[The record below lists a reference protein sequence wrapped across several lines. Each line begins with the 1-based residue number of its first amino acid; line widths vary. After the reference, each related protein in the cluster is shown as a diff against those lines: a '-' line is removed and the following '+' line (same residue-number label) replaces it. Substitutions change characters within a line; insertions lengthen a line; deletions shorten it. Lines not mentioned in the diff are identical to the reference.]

1 MTRKTALRRS
11 VVVGV
16 LGLAAVA
23 AGIAAPPAEKPAKV
37 WAVHDETRPQP
48 KAVAP
53 GRPGTQDRPA
63 APPADA
69 TVLFDGKD
77 LSKWTD
83 VGGGP
88 AKWKVAGG
96 CVEAAKGTG
105 DIQTREAFGSCQ
117 LHLEFAS
124 PAPPQPGAKFPG
136 NSGAFLMGLYEVQV
150 LDSYRNTKA
159 YADGQAGAIYGQAPP
174 LVNPSRP
181 AGQWQTF
188 DIIFH
193 RPRFDAAGKVLRA
206 ATITVLHNGV
216 LVQDHF
222 RIQGATAHKRR
233 ATYGRHA
240 DKLPLRL
247 QQHGSAVR
255 FRNIWVRPIAD
266 AE

>member
-1 MTRKTALRRS
+1 MTGKTELRRC

-23 AGIAAPPAEKPAKV
+23 AGIGAPPADKPAKI

-48 KAVAP
+48 KTVAP
-53 GRPGTQDRPA
+53 GEAGTQDRPGR
-63 APPADA
+63 PPADA
-69 TVLFDGKD
+69 IALLDGKD
-77 LSKWTD
+77 LSKWVA

-96 CVEAAKGTG
+96 SVEATKGTG

-124 PAPPQPGAKFPG
+124 PTPPQPGAKFPG
-136 NSGAFLMGLYEVQV
+136 NSGVFLMGLYEVQV

-174 LVNPSRP
+174 LVNASRP
-181 AGQWQTF
+181 PGAWQTF

-193 RPRFDAAGKVLRA
+193 RPRFDGAGKVLRP
-206 ATITVLHNGV
+206 ATVTVLHNGV

-222 RIQGATAHKRR
+222 RIRGATAHKRR
-233 ATYGRHA
+233 ATYRPHA

-255 FRNIWVRPIAD
+255 FRNLWVRPIAD
-266 AE
+266 EE